1 MLDIEVF
8 MHCRLLSKDQYYME
22 YLPTPLTATSGTK
35 LLCQNLMGFEIDD
48 EIDAYIKLFAVDNS
62 IAALE
67 LKNIL

>member
-1 MLDIEVF
+1 
-8 MHCRLLSKDQYYME
+8 ME

-67 LKNIL
+67 LKNIF